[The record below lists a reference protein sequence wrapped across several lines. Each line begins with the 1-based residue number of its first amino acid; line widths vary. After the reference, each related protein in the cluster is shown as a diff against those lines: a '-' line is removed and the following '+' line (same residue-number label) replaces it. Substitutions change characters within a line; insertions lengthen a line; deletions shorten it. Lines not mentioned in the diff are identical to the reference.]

1 MLRNK
6 RKGFASYNTNPN
18 FIFDDDEEEEEEEK
32 VEEAGECS
40 NSLIPEDPCTS
51 TKNWIERK
59 AEEENERVGREDEEN
74 GKKIILIKW
83 FDFFYFSERK
93 FELYQ
98 AGYQKNHAEFQ
109 RNTQQR
115 EPNFVA
121 DDSISSTTTR
131 EDDELSQL
139 NENETLLEGEIL

>member
-1 MLRNK
+1 MHDNICEIEIWDWNEDTQIE
-6 RKGFASYNTNPN
+6 FALP
-18 FIFDDDEEEEEEEK
+18 
-32 VEEAGECS
+32 
-40 NSLIPEDPCTS
+40 
-51 TKNWIERK
+51 
-59 AEEENERVGREDEEN
+59 
-74 GKKIILIKW
+74 
-83 FDFFYFSERK
+83 
-93 FELYQ
+93 